1 MELNYIQKLGKI
13 AIASRLKQLTDVLMK
28 DMAKVYKELHVDFE
42 PRWFAFIHLLQNE
55 DKLSLTEIAYR
66 LNQSHVAANQVA
78 NILEEN
84 MLVEASK
91 DSLDN
96 RKRMLRLSKK
106 GRKLADELEPVWIA
120 VEKAV
125 NELLSESDSNL
136 FGEISKI
143 EEHLQKKSM
152 YSRVKQKIKREI
164 LDLVQIVNYKPVHK
178 HAFIDLNLAWLE
190 KYFEVE
196 PHDQKLLFNP
206 DEEIIG
212 KGGNILMAQYRDE
225 NIGTAALL
233 RLNNEICELTKM
245 TVIEK
250 MQSNGIGRK
259 LLICMIELAR
269 NIGYQKM
276 TLLTSTKLT
285 NAMQL
290 YRSAG
295 FIESTEK
302 SILLENLE
310 RDSIQLELKLIDS

>member
-212 KGGNILMAQYRDE
+212 EGGNILMAQYRDE